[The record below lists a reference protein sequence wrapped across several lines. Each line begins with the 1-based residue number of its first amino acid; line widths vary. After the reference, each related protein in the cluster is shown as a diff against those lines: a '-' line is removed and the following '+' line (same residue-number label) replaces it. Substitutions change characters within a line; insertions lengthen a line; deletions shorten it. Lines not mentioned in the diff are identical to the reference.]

1 MKLDF
6 ETWIFL
12 SAVGVVAF
20 FLKDLF
26 ERFKSLEGKQTKE
39 NKEVEEKIDATIL
52 KYSVEFGRLKG
63 QIDKL
68 DLRTSG
74 ELRRLEETM
83 KTNFKYESDKLE
95 EIQRTL
101 ERLKN

>member
-1 MKLDF
+1 MNLELK
-6 ETWIFL
+6 TWAFL
-12 SAVGVVAF
+12 SAVGIVTF
-20 FLKDLF
+20 FLRDLF
-26 ERFKSLEGKQTKE
+26 ERFKYLEKKQTTE

-83 KTNFKYESDKLE
+83 KSNFRHESDKLE
-95 EIQRTL
+95 EIQRIL
-101 ERLKN
+101 ERFKN

>member
-1 MKLDF
+1 MKWDF
-6 ETWIFL
+6 ETWAFL
-12 SAVGVVAF
+12 SAVGGVTF

-26 ERFKSLEGKQTKE
+26 ARFKNLEKKQSE
-39 NKEVEEKIDATIL
+39 EIKEVGEKIDATIL

-101 ERLKN
+101 DRFKN